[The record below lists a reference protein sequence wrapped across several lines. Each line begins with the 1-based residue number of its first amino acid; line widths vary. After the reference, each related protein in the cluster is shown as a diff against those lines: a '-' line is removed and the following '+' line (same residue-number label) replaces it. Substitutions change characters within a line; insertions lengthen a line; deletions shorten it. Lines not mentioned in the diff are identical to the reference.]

1 MIIIKDPMLIYFDRR
16 PDKKKKN
23 PKKPIN
29 HLVLIFKSK
38 SRQLNSLPQVLIFK
52 SKSRQLNSLPQLFFI
67 KQMKRTT

>member
-1 MIIIKDPMLIYFDRR
+1 MLIYFDRR
-16 PDKKKKN
+16 PDKKKKT

-29 HLVLIFKSK
+29 HL
-38 SRQLNSLPQVLIFK
+38 VLIFK